1 MANKLAI
8 RDGEGRQFWI
18 PYSGRGVC
26 RWWYCRMDT
35 LPKSDPNTVIII
47 IIIMVRTVAWLK
59 GRVGLILA
67 G

>member
-1 MANKLAI
+1 MNT
-8 RDGEGRQFWI
+8 F
-18 PYSGRGVC
+18 RGVC

-35 LPKSDPNTVIII
+35 LSKSDPNTVIIII

-59 GRVGLILA
+59 GRVGLILT

>member
-1 MANKLAI
+1 
-8 RDGEGRQFWI
+8 
-18 PYSGRGVC
+18 
-26 RWWYCRMDT
+26 MDT